1 MATWVWVDMG
11 ALHTNEIVLAVIMLV
26 LLVASVSALW
36 LREHAS
42 LDEPETPLTLSE
54 QARSALLGKKPGA
67 LDSNDQTGT
76 VAERRAEA
84 RKRRDEKKAAKRARV
99 RTERKPS

>member
-1 MATWVWVDMG
+1 MATKIWVDMV
-11 ALHTNEIVLAVIMLV
+11 ALHTSEIVLAVIMLV

-42 LDEPETPLTLSE
+42 LDEPAPPLTLSDQE
-54 QARSALLGKKPGA
+54 RSALLGKKPGA
-67 LDSNDQTGT
+67 LAGNDQSGT

-84 RKRRDEKKAAKRARV
+84 KKRRDEKKAAKRARV
-99 RTERKPS
+99 RTDRKPS